1 MRRYAKLILIALV
14 LGATISPAP
23 ASAGMFQDMVRMFTH
38 STEQRGALFNTGA
51 DIGNTEGTEG
61 AQIHKAG
68 VLEDVKRL
76 NTIANI
82 MKLSKEMERY
92 GITSVLVDVEDT
104 NEKFYVVKD
113 RGVVE
118 RYDKP
123 VDARVRMTKEDVDFV
138 LARVNDGDV
147 GILERIEIS
156 NQLRGSVVHSNIEL
170 SQFAF
175 CYTGG
180 IL

>member
-1 MRRYAKLILIALV
+1 MRRYAKLILITLV
-14 LGATISPAP
+14 LGAAISPSP
-23 ASAGMFQDMVRMFTH
+23 VSAGVFQDMVRMFTH
-38 STEQRGALFNTGA
+38 STESRGALFNTGA
-51 DIGNTEGTEG
+51 DMSNTEAAEVQ
-61 AQIHKAG
+61 QIHAAG

-82 MKLSKEMERY
+82 EKLSEEMERY
-92 GITSVLVDVEDT
+92 GITAILVDVEDA
-104 NEKFYVVKD
+104 NERFYVVKD
-113 RGVVE
+113 RGIVE

-123 VDARVRMTKEDVDFV
+123 VDARVRMTKEDMDFV
-138 LARVNDGDV
+138 LTRVNDGDV

-156 NQLRGSVVHSNIEL
+156 NQLRGRVVHSNIEL
-170 SQFAF
+170 SQFTF